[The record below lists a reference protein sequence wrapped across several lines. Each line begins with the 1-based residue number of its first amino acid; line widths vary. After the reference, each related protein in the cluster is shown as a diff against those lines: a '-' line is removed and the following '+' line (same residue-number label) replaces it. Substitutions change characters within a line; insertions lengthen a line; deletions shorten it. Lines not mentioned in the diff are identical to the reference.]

1 MTGRGKFS
9 IESARRWIA
18 AILLVSFALRAII
31 PAGYMPDFGALSQG
45 EFKTVICHG
54 GSTTVVTID
63 VPAVPA
69 KSSQHAH
76 EPCAFSGLAAV
87 TLASLYIGPFRPVFD
102 WVPKL
107 GVFADSNLTPVIVG
121 PVLGSRGPPL
131 FS

>member
-1 MTGRGKFS
+1 MTGQGKFS
-9 IESARRWIA
+9 IVSARRWIA
-18 AILLVSFALRAII
+18 AILLVSFAFRAII
-31 PAGYMPDFGALSQG
+31 PAGYMPDFGALSEG

-63 VPAVPA
+63 VPVVPA

-87 TLASLYIGPFRPVFD
+87 TLASHDMGPFSPVFG

-131 FS
+131 FT